1 MHIVICIFLTF
12 YSNKLFI
19 KNGISYDNVM
29 DLIYLNVFCFKI
41 VLKNFLFWLVST
53 YEKISIAV
61 NTLSMLNKF

>member
-53 YEKISIAV
+53 DEKISIAV